1 MKNDA
6 VTSVSLGELCV
17 GPVRRALPSANQR
30 TPLMGWTAPAT
41 GIGLCQDDAVNNHQ
55 GKEPSTCKL
64 PPLAST

>member
-1 MKNDA
+1 
-6 VTSVSLGELCV
+6 
-17 GPVRRALPSANQR
+17 
-30 TPLMGWTAPAT
+30 MGWTAPAT